1 MGGGNRVFGTNI
13 QSTIVTRRFGR
24 NTGTDEIVMDKLWLD
39 LLILGLF
46 VVLVAGVMAGIMVL
60 KDIKRQTPI
69 HSGTAS
75 V

>member
-1 MGGGNRVFGTNI
+1 
-13 QSTIVTRRFGR
+13 
-24 NTGTDEIVMDKLWLD
+24 MDKLWLD